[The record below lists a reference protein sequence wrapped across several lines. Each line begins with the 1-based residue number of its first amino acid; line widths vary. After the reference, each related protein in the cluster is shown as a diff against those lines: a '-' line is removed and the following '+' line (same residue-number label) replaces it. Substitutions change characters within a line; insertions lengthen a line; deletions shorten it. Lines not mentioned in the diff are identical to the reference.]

1 MDSTAD
7 FLSAECAAALRD
19 WLDENMVVAQDN
31 RNAITKTTLISRIKH
46 VSPFC
51 DLKPKELEDTL
62 MRTCRVVTSKGIRE
76 RIKYDLKGGDVV
88 YIESGSPG

>member
-1 MDSTAD
+1 MNGDP
-7 FLSAECAAALRD
+7 
-19 WLDENMVVAQDN
+19 
-31 RNAITKTTLISRIKH
+31 TL
-46 VSPFC
+46 FC